1 MIRLRTMPN
10 LRPVIA
16 GLIFCVLTAGASPAA
31 ADGLPATVKRVKP
44 SIVGV
49 GTYQELRRPRGNF
62 LGTGFVVAD
71 GLHILTNAHV
81 VSAELDAGNNE
92 RFAIFIGSGNNTK
105 TRMATKVAVD
115 REHDVALLR
124 VGGPRLPALK
134 LGQDETVE
142 EGQMVAF
149 TGYPIGSVLGL
160 YPVTHQGIVSA
171 RTPIAIPRQTPGQ
184 LDAVVVRRLRSPFLV
199 FQLDATA
206 YPGNSGSPVYD
217 TRTGDVVAI
226 ISSVFVKK
234 SKENVL
240 KDPSGITYAV
250 LVRYARA
257 LMKKAGVAP

>member
-1 MIRLRTMPN
+1 MC
-10 LRPVIA
+10 A
-16 GLIFCVLTAGASPAA
+16 GLVVCVLVAGVSPAA
-31 ADGLPATVKRVKP
+31 AEGLPATVKRVKP
-44 SIVGV
+44 SVVGV
-49 GTYQELRRPRGNF
+49 GTYQALRQPRAKF
-62 LGTGFVVAD
+62 LGTGFAVGD
-71 GLHILTNAHV
+71 GRHILTNAHV
-81 VSAELDAGNNE
+81 LAAADLDIKNNE
-92 RFAIFIGSGNNTK
+92 QFAIFVGTGQNTK
-105 TRMATKVAVD
+105 HRIAKKVAID
-115 REHDVALLR
+115 HEHDIALLSIE
-124 VGGPRLPALK
+124 GNRLPALR

-149 TGYPIGSVLGL
+149 TGFPIGSVLGL

-171 RTPIAIPRQTPGQ
+171 RTPIAIPRQKPGQ

-217 TRTGDVVAI
+217 PGNGDVVGI

-257 LMKKAGVAP
+257 LMKKVGVKP